1 VQSHFKLD
9 SPAGSKLPRYVAR
22 AGGCLLA
29 SGDDLLTI
37 ATRGVRLAY
46 PGSDIT
52 IYSGLRIVAV
62 IASGPVDQYTAD
74 ELWAA
79 VALRDD
85 PSTSTVV
92 ASQEVG

>member
-1 VQSHFKLD
+1 MQSHFKLD
-9 SPAGSKLPRYVAR
+9 APSASKLPRYVAR

-37 ATRGVRLAY
+37 ALRGCRLAY

-52 IYSGLRIVAV
+52 VYSGLRIVAV
-62 IASGPVDQYTAD
+62 ISSGQVDLYTPD
-74 ELWAA
+74 ELRAA
-79 VALRDD
+79 AALRDD
-85 PSTSTVV
+85 ASTSTVV

>member
-1 VQSHFKLD
+1 MQSCFKLD
-9 SPAGSKLPRYVAR
+9 PPAGSKLPRFVAR

-37 ATRGVRLAY
+37 ALRGCRLAY

-52 IYSGLRIVAV
+52 VYSGLRIVAV
-62 IASGPVDQYTAD
+62 ISSGPVDLYTPD
-74 ELWAA
+74 ELRSAA
-79 VALRDD
+79 ALRAD
-85 PSTSTVV
+85 PSADTVV